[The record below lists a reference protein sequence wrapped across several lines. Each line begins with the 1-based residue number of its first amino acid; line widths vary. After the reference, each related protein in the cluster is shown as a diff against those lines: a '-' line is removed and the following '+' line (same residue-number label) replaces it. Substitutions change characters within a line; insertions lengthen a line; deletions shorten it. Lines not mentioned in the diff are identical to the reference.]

1 MVPPPP
7 SLKAC
12 PSQILPCPVFEG
24 SEKRIEVTFAV
35 SPSSPPEGLR
45 ALTRA
50 QLDAMLDL
58 ASCEIVSHKF
68 NTHFDAYVLSE
79 SSLFVFAD
87 RIVLK
92 TCGTTR
98 LLEAAPYM
106 VELAT
111 SDELNM
117 VPARVKYSR
126 ASYLFP
132 ENQPAPH
139 SSFDEEAFILRQL
152 FSPYLGPGSAHVLGD
167 KFNGLE
173 WHVFVAGSTPATP
186 GIDALASS
194 ALPPIPSL
202 RPLSPRHTVEVCMT
216 GLAPSKAAS
225 FYRHQ
230 HSFVSTKHT
239 TDVSG
244 IASLLDQ
251 EDIDDYVFEPCG
263 YSMNGIVSK
272 DSDAFSTIHITPE
285 DGFSYASFELC
296 GYDVTDVDVDSLVTA
311 VTDIL
316 EPSNVS
322 VTLSVDGKLPD
333 VWGSRRGFA
342 LPPFYHCVSASYQ
355 ELTAGGSVA
364 YFVLEHQP
372 LLAAQ
377 AAEAEAKAA
386 AKAAQEEKQEVV
398 VDDGGRV
405 DGATTPQLPEK
416 QAGRDA
422 NAGSSAASSPL
433 AAPPSPRAV
442 LRDQQQQEQ
451 DQGGMLSRG
460 GRNTNAAAAAG
471 GGTIRH
477 RFPSFSTA
485 TNSSV
490 TSSLHEGTASLM
502 SDSASEGSGGS
513 AQCCAAAA
521 AGTEGGAG
529 SAFDDVITAFGA
541 VKLASSDSATID
553 AQLEELVGKY
563 DLDDT
568 TYIIDLGVIKRL
580 YGAWLINFPRIHPHY
595 AVKCNPDTALLAT
608 LAALG
613 CGFDCASDAELD
625 MVLRLGVHPD
635 RIVFA
640 NPCKRPRDC
649 RHAQSN
655 GVALTTFDTEAE
667 LIKVARWQP
676 TAKTLLRI
684 RADDPGARCQLGNK
698 YGAEPEEWAC
708 LFKKAAELGVD
719 VAGVAFHVGSG
730 ATNPAAF
737 SYAVELARE
746 CWEAGLK
753 AGFKMRVLDVGG
765 GFSGGQF
772 DGNGKIN
779 LGEVADALNAALDTH
794 FPPADKQGERGGEEV
809 TVIAEPGR
817 YFAEFAATLAAPII
831 GRRIRIEGECAAL
844 GDAQSYDYWITDG
857 LYGSMNCLLYDHA
870 VLQARPMGGVV
881 AGSQLVRSTVFGP
894 TCDGLDTVFRDHP
907 LPEMEVGQWLVFPS
921 MGAYTLCGASKF
933 NGINAVDVAT
943 YYVCSEDN

>member
-1 MVPPPP
+1 M
-7 SLKAC
+7 
-12 PSQILPCPVFEG
+12 
-24 SEKRIEVTFAV
+24 
-35 SPSSPPEGLR
+35 
-45 ALTRA
+45 
-50 QLDAMLDL
+50 
-58 ASCEIVSHKF
+58 
-68 NTHFDAYVLSE
+68 LSE

-87 RIVLK
+87 RMVLK

-98 LLEAAPYM
+98 LLDAAPYM

-111 SDELNM
+111 GVALNM

-139 SSFDEEAFILRQL
+139 SSFHEETFILRKL
-152 FSPYLGPGSAHVLGD
+152 FSPSLGPGSAHVLGD
-167 KFNGLE
+167 KLNGLE
-173 WHVFVAGSTPATP
+173 WHVFVAGSTATP
-186 GIDALASS
+186 TTGTNAAAGINSLASS
-194 ALPPIPSL
+194 LSPLASL
-202 RPLSPRHTVEVCMT
+202 IQLSPRHTVEVCMT

-225 FYRHQ
+225 FYRHE
-230 HSFVSTKHT
+230 HNFISTKHT
-239 TDVSG
+239 TNISG

-322 VTLSVDGKLPD
+322 VTLSVDGRLPD

-377 AAEAEAKAA
+377 AAAVEAEAA
-386 AKAAQEEKQEVV
+386 AKAAQDDDEVV
-398 VDDGGRV
+398 VDDGSCM

-416 QAGRDA
+416 QAGGQDA
-422 NAGSSAASSPL
+422 NTTSSEASSPL

-442 LRDQQQQEQ
+442 LGNQQQEQ
-451 DQGGMLSRG
+451 QQVGILAKG
-460 GRNTNAAAAAG
+460 GRNTNNATTTGG

-477 RFPSFSTA
+477 HFPSFSTA
-485 TNSSV
+485 ANSSG

-521 AGTEGGAG
+521 ATGGIG
-529 SAFDDVITAFGA
+529 SAFDDVITAYGA
-541 VKLASSDSATID
+541 VKLAISDSATID
-553 AQLEELVGKY
+553 AQLEQLVAKY

-580 YGAWLINFPRIHPHY
+580 YSAWLTAFPRIHPHY

-649 RHAQSN
+649 RQAQSN

-708 LFKKAAELGVD
+708 LYKKAAELGVD

-772 DGNGKIN
+772 DGHGKIN
-779 LGEVADALNAALDTH
+779 LGEVADALNAALGIH
-794 FPPADKQGERGGEEV
+794 FPPADKQGEEV
-809 TVIAEPGR
+809 TIIAEPGR

-831 GRRIRIEGECAAL
+831 GRRIRVEGECAAL
-844 GDAQSYDYWITDG
+844 GSDAQSYDYWITDG

-881 AGSQLVRSTVFGP
+881 AGTQLMRSTVFGP

-943 YYVCSEDN
+943 YYVCSENN